1 MMKSI
6 IWRLLPAGSTLLGAC
21 LLFSANAFA
30 AESETFSGNET
41 QSKDTAAQAVNA
53 ASSPLGT
60 DAAPPA
66 TDLTADSIS
75 EANFT
80 EKNSLLLAGSPADD
94 FSQLDPLETSETEL
108 AQPSLGYPA
117 AADLASGDAI
127 APEGLATISDLDAEA
142 MEQVTSVSQLSDV
155 QPTDWAFQALQ
166 SLVERYGCIAGYPDG
181 TYKGRRALSRYE
193 FAAGLNA
200 CLDRISELIA
210 AATADLATKEDLA
223 TLQKLQ
229 DEFAAEL
236 ATLRGRVDSLEAR
249 TAELEANQFSTTTK
263 LVGEVVFAISDTFGD
278 EAGGTEDDTNTVFT
292 DRVRLNLDTSFT
304 GRDKLRVRLQARN
317 NEPFDG
323 GLTGTRMTRL
333 GFDGNNGNDVGLD
346 DVFYEFPV
354 GEKLDVLIAANSV
367 EPRDFFDVVS
377 PLKSSGSG
385 SVSRFG
391 RLNPVLRLPDSGEGA
406 ALNYK
411 LSKQFELGALYFA
424 GVGNDPT
431 DGRGLFNGEYG
442 AMAHLLWKPSNKVK
456 VGLSYI
462 NYFAPGGTRD
472 TPNLTGSTGS
482 SNAVTPFG
490 DSSTQSHSVGLST
503 AFTLGKKFT
512 IAPWA
517 GVTFADEEAGS
528 DSATIW
534 NWAVQFALK
543 DAGKKGN
550 VLGFVVGM
558 PPKVTDNDISAR
570 EDDDTSLHFEL
581 LYKYKVNDYIAITP
595 GVFVITNPEHDA
607 DNDTQVVGV
616 IRTVFKF

>member
-6 IWRLLPAGSTLLGAC
+6 IWRLLPASSTLLGAS
-21 LLFSANAFA
+21 LILSASAFA
-30 AESETFSGNET
+30 AESDSFSAKE
-41 QSKDTAAQAVNA
+41 
-53 ASSPLGT
+53 LGT
-60 DAAPPA
+60 KTTATQAADAVS
-66 TDLTADSIS
+66 SIA
-75 EANFT
+75 EPNFT
-80 EKNSLLLAGSPADD
+80 ESQSLLVAGNPAEDSFQSAPFAAGEAD
-94 FSQLDPLETSETEL
+94 LT
-108 AQPSLGYPA
+108 QPSFSYPA
-117 AADLASGDAI
+117 ASDLADDAI
-127 APEGLATISDLDAEA
+127 APAGLDMVSDPDAEV
-142 MEQVTSVSQLSDV
+142 MDQVTSVSQLSDV

-181 TYKGRRALSRYE
+181 TFKGRRALSRYE

-263 LVGEVVFAISDTFGD
+263 LKGEVVFAIADTFGN
-278 EAGGTEDDTNTVFT
+278 EAGGNDDETNTILT
-292 DRVRLNLDTSFT
+292 DRVRLNFDTSFT
-304 GRDKLRVRLQARN
+304 GRDKLRVRLQGRN
-317 NEPFDG
+317 TTPFQGD
-323 GLTGTRMTRL
+323 LTGTRMTRL
-333 GFDGNNGNDVGLD
+333 GFDGDSGNDVSMAEM
-346 DVFYEFPV
+346 YYMFPV
-354 GEKLDVLIAANSV
+354 GEKLDVLIAAQSV
-367 EPRDFFDVVS
+367 EPRDLFDVVS
-377 PLKSSGSG
+377 PLKSSSSG
-385 SVSRFG
+385 AVSRFG
-391 RLNPVLRLPDSGEGA
+391 RLNPVLRLPDGGEGV

-411 LSKQFELGALYFA
+411 LSKQLELGALYFA
-424 GVGNDPT
+424 GISNDPSE
-431 DGRGLFNGEYG
+431 GRGLFNGEYG
-442 AMAHLLWKPSNKVK
+442 AMAHLLWKPSKKVK
-456 VGLSYI
+456 AALSYI
-462 NYFAPGGTRD
+462 NYFAPGGARD
-472 TPNLTGSTGS
+472 TPNLSGSTGS

-490 DSSTQSHSVGLST
+490 DVSTQSHSIGLST